1 MEVLYTTQITYI
13 HTSIIFLV
21 IFAFVFVIA
30 FIFSLIEYYSFDVVQ
45 LILGILAAASIAGI
59 IIVGYNNV
67 KVTVT
72 AVNAN
77 TIEANYLQD
86 NHILSQ
92 EGNIL
97 KTISEEDYQK
107 TKKNYISTTGE

>member
-1 MEVLYTTQITYI
+1 MEVLYTTQITYVHASI
-13 HTSIIFLV
+13 LFLIIF
-21 IFAFVFVIA
+21 A

-45 LILGILAAASIAGI
+45 LILGILAAASVVGI
-59 IIVGYNNV
+59 IIVGCNSA

-86 NHILSQ
+86 NHIISQ

-107 TKKNYISTTGE
+107 TKSYISAAGE

>member
-13 HTSIIFLV
+13 HASILFLIV
-21 IFAFVFVIA
+21 FGFAFVVA
-30 FIFSLIEYYSFDVVQ
+30 FIFSLIEYSSFSIVQ
-45 LILGILAAASIAGI
+45 LIMGILAAASVVGI
-59 IIVGYNNV
+59 IIVGCNTT

-72 AVNAN
+72 VVNAN

-86 NHILSQ
+86 NHIISQ

-107 TKKNYISTTGE
+107 TKSYISATGE

>member
-13 HTSIIFLV
+13 HTSILFLI
-21 IFAFVFVIA
+21 IFAFAFVIA
-30 FIFSLIEYYSFDVVQ
+30 FIFSLIEYSSFSIVQ
-45 LILGILAAASIAGI
+45 LIMGILAAASVVGI
-59 IIVGYNNV
+59 IIVGCNSA

-86 NHILSQ
+86 NHIISQ

-107 TKKNYISTTGE
+107 TKNYISATGE

>member
-13 HTSIIFLV
+13 HASILFLI

-59 IIVGYNNV
+59 IIVGCNTA

-72 AVNAN
+72 TFNAN

-86 NHILSQ
+86 NHIISQ

-107 TKKNYISTTGE
+107 TKNYIKITGE

>member
-13 HTSIIFLV
+13 HTSILFLIV
-21 IFAFVFVIA
+21 FGFAFVVA
-30 FIFSLIEYYSFDVVQ
+30 FIFSLIEYSSFSIIQ
-45 LILGILAAASIAGI
+45 LIIGILAAASIIGI
-59 IIVGYNNV
+59 IIVGCNSA

-72 AVNAN
+72 VVNAN

-86 NHILSQ
+86 NHIISQ

-107 TKKNYISTTGE
+107 TKNYISTTGE

>member
-1 MEVLYTTQITYI
+1 MEILYTTQITYV
-13 HTSIIFLV
+13 HASILFLI
-21 IFAFVFVIA
+21 IFAFAFVIA
-30 FIFSLIEYYSFDVVQ
+30 FIFSLIEYSSFNIIQ
-45 LILGILAAASIAGI
+45 LILGIFAAAL
-59 IIVGYNNV
+59 IVGAIKVGCNNV

-77 TIEANYLQD
+77 TIEANYLLD

-107 TKKNYISTTGE
+107 TKNYISTTGE

>member
-1 MEVLYTTQITYI
+1 MEILYTTQITYV
-13 HTSIIFLV
+13 HASILFLI
-21 IFAFVFVIA
+21 IFAFIFVIA
-30 FIFSLIEYYSFDVVQ
+30 FIFSLIGYYSFNVIQ
-45 LILGILAAASIAGI
+45 LITGILAAASIVGA
-59 IIVGYNNV
+59 IIVGCNSV

-77 TIEANYLQD
+77 TIEANYLQY

-107 TKKNYISTTGE
+107 TKSYISAAGE

>member
-13 HTSIIFLV
+13 HSSILFLIV
-21 IFAFVFVIA
+21 FGFALVVA

-45 LILGILAAASIAGI
+45 LILGILAAASIIGI
-59 IIVGYNNV
+59 IVVGCNSV

-86 NHILSQ
+86 NHIISQ

-97 KTISEEDYQK
+97 KTIPEEDYQK
-107 TKKNYISTTGE
+107 TKNYISTTGE

>member
-13 HTSIIFLV
+13 HSSIIFLG

-45 LILGILAAASIAGI
+45 LILGILAAASLVGI
-59 IIVGYNNV
+59 IIVGCNSA

-72 AVNAN
+72 AINAN

-86 NHILSQ
+86 NHIISQ
-92 EGNIL
+92 KGNIL

-107 TKKNYISTTGE
+107 TKNYISATGE

>member
-1 MEVLYTTQITYI
+1 MEILSTTETIYI
-13 HTSIIFLV
+13 HASILLLIIL
-21 IFAFVFVIA
+21 AFVFICA
-30 FIFSLIEYYSFDVVQ
+30 FIFSLIEYCSFNIVQ
-45 LILGILAAASIAGI
+45 VIMGMLAAASIAGI
-59 IIVGYNNV
+59 IIVGCNTI

-77 TIEANYLQD
+77 TIEENYLQD

-97 KTISEEDYQK
+97 RTISKEDY
-107 TKKNYISTTGE
+107 KKIANYISATGD

>member
-13 HTSIIFLV
+13 HASILFLIIFG
-21 IFAFVFVIA
+21 FAFVVA
-30 FIFSLIEYYSFDVVQ
+30 FIFSLIEYSSFSIVQ
-45 LILGILAAASIAGI
+45 LIMGILAAASVVGI
-59 IIVGYNNV
+59 IIVGCNST

-86 NHILSQ
+86 NHIISQ

-107 TKKNYISTTGE
+107 TKNYISTTGE

>member
-13 HTSIIFLV
+13 HASIIFLI

-30 FIFSLIEYYSFDVVQ
+30 FIFSLIEYYSFSIVQ
-45 LILGILAAASIAGI
+45 LITGILAAASIVGI
-59 IIVGYNNV
+59 IIVGCNSA

-92 EGNIL
+92 KGNIL

-107 TKKNYISTTGE
+107 TKSYISAAGE

>member
-1 MEVLYTTQITYI
+1 MEILYTTQITYV
-13 HTSIIFLV
+13 HASILFLI
-21 IFAFVFVIA
+21 IFAFIFVIA
-30 FIFSLIEYYSFDVVQ
+30 FIFSLIEYYSFNVVP
-45 LILGILAAASIAGI
+45 LILGILAAASVIGI
-59 IIVGYNNV
+59 IIVGCNTA

-77 TIEANYLQD
+77 TIEANYLLD

-107 TKKNYISTTGE
+107 TKSYISAAGE

>member
-1 MEVLYTTQITYI
+1 MEILYTTQITYV
-13 HTSIIFLV
+13 HASILFLIV
-21 IFAFVFVIA
+21 FGFAFVVA

-45 LILGILAAASIAGI
+45 LILGILAAASIVGI
-59 IIVGYNNV
+59 IIVGCNSV

-72 AVNAN
+72 VVNAT
-77 TIEANYLQD
+77 TIETNYLQD
-86 NHILSQ
+86 NHIISQ

-107 TKKNYISTTGE
+107 TKNYISTTGE

>member
-1 MEVLYTTQITYI
+1 MEVLYTTQITYV
-13 HTSIIFLV
+13 HASIILFT
-21 IFAFVFVIA
+21 IFAFIFVIA
-30 FIFSLIEYYSFDVVQ
+30 FIFSLIGYDSFNVIQ
-45 LILGILAAASIAGI
+45 LITGILAAASIAGI
-59 IIVGYNNV
+59 IIVGCNSV

-86 NHILSQ
+86 NHILLQ

-107 TKKNYISTTGE
+107 TKNYISAAGE

>member
-1 MEVLYTTQITYI
+1 MEILYTTQITYVHASI
-13 HTSIIFLV
+13 LFLIIFAV
-21 IFAFVFVIA
+21 VFVIA

-59 IIVGYNNV
+59 IIVGCDSV

-72 AVNAN
+72 TVNAN

-107 TKKNYISTTGE
+107 TKNYISTTGE

>member
-1 MEVLYTTQITYI
+1 MEILYTTQITYI
-13 HTSIIFLV
+13 HVSLILFI
-21 IFAFVFVIA
+21 IFAFIFVIA

-45 LILGILAAASIAGI
+45 LILGVLAAASVVSI
-59 IIVGYNNV
+59 IIVGCNSA

-86 NHILSQ
+86 NHIISQ

-107 TKKNYISTTGE
+107 TKNYISTTGE

>member
-13 HTSIIFLV
+13 HASIIFLV

-59 IIVGYNNV
+59 IIVGCNNA

-72 AVNAN
+72 TFNAN
-77 TIEANYLQD
+77 TINNTRRKYFK
-86 NHILSQ
+86 NNFRRILS
-92 EGNIL
+92 
-97 KTISEEDYQK
+97 
-107 TKKNYISTTGE
+107 KNKELYKRNR

>member
-13 HTSIIFLV
+13 HASILFLI

-30 FIFSLIEYYSFDVVQ
+30 FIFSLIEYYSFNIVQ
-45 LILGILAAASIAGI
+45 LILGILAAASVVGI
-59 IIVGYNNV
+59 IIVGCNSA

-72 AVNAN
+72 VINAN
-77 TIEANYLQD
+77 TIEANYLLD

-92 EGNIL
+92 EGNVL
-97 KTISEEDYQK
+97 KTISEEDYQR
-107 TKKNYISTTGE
+107 TKSYISITGE

>member
-1 MEVLYTTQITYI
+1 MEVLYTTQKPMYM
-13 HTSIIFLV
+13 HLCFYLLYLP
-21 IFAFVFVIA
+21 FVFIVT
-30 FIFSLIEYYSFDVVQ
+30 FIFSLIEYYSFSAVR
-45 LILGILAAASIAGI
+45 LITDILAAASIAGI
-59 IIVGYNNV
+59 IIIGCNSV

-77 TIEANYLQD
+77 TIEANYLQN

-92 EGNIL
+92 EGNVL

-107 TKKNYISTTGE
+107 TKNYISSTGE

>member
-1 MEVLYTTQITYI
+1 MEVLYTTQITYV
-13 HTSIIFLV
+13 HASILFLI
-21 IFAFVFVIA
+21 IFAFIFVIA
-30 FIFSLIEYYSFDVVQ
+30 FIFSLIGYYSFDVIQ
-45 LILGILAAASIAGI
+45 LILGILAAASIVGVV
-59 IIVGYNNV
+59 IVGCNSV

-92 EGNIL
+92 EGINI

-107 TKKNYISTTGE
+107 TKSYISAAGE

>member
-1 MEVLYTTQITYI
+1 MEILYTTQITYV
-13 HTSIIFLV
+13 HASILFL
-21 IFAFVFVIA
+21 IILAFIFVIA
-30 FIFSLIEYYSFDVVQ
+30 FIFSFIWYYSFDVIN
-45 LILGILAAASIAGI
+45 LILGIFAAASIVGA
-59 IIVGYNNV
+59 IIVGCNSV

-77 TIEANYLQD
+77 TIEANYLQY

-97 KTISEEDYQK
+97 KTISKEDYQK
-107 TKKNYISTTGE
+107 TKNYISATGE

>member
-13 HTSIIFLV
+13 HASIVFLIVFGFAFLV
-21 IFAFVFVIA
+21 A
-30 FIFSLIEYYSFDVVQ
+30 FIFSLIEYSSFSIIQ
-45 LILGILAAASIAGI
+45 LIMGILAAASVVGI
-59 IIVGYNNV
+59 IIVGCNTT

-72 AVNAN
+72 VVNAN

-86 NHILSQ
+86 NHIISQ

-107 TKKNYISTTGE
+107 TKNYISTTGE

>member
-1 MEVLYTTQITYI
+1 MEILYTTEVTYT
-13 HTSIIFLV
+13 HMSILFL
-21 IFAFVFVIA
+21 IILAIVFICA
-30 FIFSLIEYYSFDVVQ
+30 FIFSLIEYSRFHGSQ
-45 LILGILAAASIAGI
+45 LITGILAAASIAGI
-59 IIVGYNNV
+59 IIVGCHST

-86 NHILSQ
+86 KHILSQ

-97 KTISEEDYQK
+97 RVISEEDYQK
-107 TKKNYISTTGE
+107 TKNYISSTDD

>member
-13 HTSIIFLV
+13 HTSIIFLI

-30 FIFSLIEYYSFDVVQ
+30 FIFSLIEYYSFDIVQ
-45 LILGILAAASIAGI
+45 LILGILAAASVVGI
-59 IIVGYNNV
+59 IIVGCNSA

-72 AVNAN
+72 AVDAN

-86 NHILSQ
+86 NHIISQ
-92 EGNIL
+92 EGNVL

-107 TKKNYISTTGE
+107 TKNYISTTGE

>member
-13 HTSIIFLV
+13 HASILFL
-21 IFAFVFVIA
+21 ITFALFFVVS
-30 FIFSLIEYYSFDVVQ
+30 FIFSLIEYSSFDVIQ
-45 LILGILAAASIAGI
+45 LILGILAAASIVGI
-59 IIVGYNNV
+59 IIVGCNST

-86 NHILSQ
+86 NHIISQ
-92 EGNIL
+92 EGKIL

-107 TKKNYISTTGE
+107 TKNYISTTGE

>member
-13 HTSIIFLV
+13 HASILFLIV
-21 IFAFVFVIA
+21 FGFAFVVA
-30 FIFSLIEYYSFDVVQ
+30 FIFSLIEYSSFSIIQ
-45 LILGILAAASIAGI
+45 LIMGILAAASVIGI
-59 IIVGYNNV
+59 IIVGCNSV

-72 AVNAN
+72 VVNAT
-77 TIEANYLQD
+77 TIETNYLQY
-86 NHILSQ
+86 NHIISQ

-107 TKKNYISTTGE
+107 TKNYISTTGE